1 MQSSARVMVIDL
13 SIVAFQVMDQR
24 RWWYRLQ
31 WIILMIDIQ
40 FGLPARLVMN

>member
-24 RWWYRLQ
+24 R
-31 WIILMIDIQ
+31 
-40 FGLPARLVMN
+40 